1 MHAFIEPS
9 AIREQMF
16 PTDLETSP
24 IRTYGATRNPRSAG
38 GPRMICSTF
47 ISMIRFAA
55 AAAVLGA
62 CTAMLWGCETTR
74 LSGYY
79 RPLPPKPRPLQPAPP
94 DARADALV
102 LNVSPAPQDTDG
114 NGYPDLINATAH
126 LFDRRYPPAIY
137 QDGAF
142 IFAMFAPGDVSR
154 PGAEPLHEWRV
165 DNEQFQR
172 ARGRSAFGQCYR
184 FRLSM
189 LDNGGT
195 DEVALPV
202 ADIVCVFE
210 PADRGEPTWSGEV
223 ATIQI
228 GRRVRVPRFHWQVER
243 DPSTDLGA
251 WP

>member
-1 MHAFIEPS
+1 MGAFV
-9 AIREQMF
+9 
-16 PTDLETSP
+16 DLLETRLVRP
-24 IRTYGATRNPRSAG
+24 YAAARDPRSG
-38 GPRMICSTF
+38 GDPRMITSTV

-55 AAAVLGA
+55 VVITLSLCTVL
-62 CTAMLWGCETTR
+62 LPGCHTTK
-74 LSGYY
+74 LTGYY

-102 LNVSPAPQDTDG
+102 LNVSAAPRDTDG
-114 NGYPDLINATAH
+114 NGFPDLIDATAH

-154 PGAEPLHEWRV
+154 PGAEPLHEWRIA
-165 DNEQFQR
+165 DEQFQR

-195 DEVALPV
+195 DELPLPV

-210 PADRGEPTWSGEV
+210 PADHGEPTWSGEV

-228 GRRVRVPRFHWQVER
+228 GQRVRVPRFHWQEDR
-243 DPSTDLGA
+243 DPATDLGA

>member
-1 MHAFIEPS
+1 MS
-9 AIREQMF
+9 M
-16 PTDLETSP
+16 
-24 IRTYGATRNPRSAG
+24 
-38 GPRMICSTF
+38 STF
-47 ISMIRFAA
+47 IWTIRSAVVVAA
-55 AAAVLGA
+55 LGV
-62 CTAMLWGCETTR
+62 CTAVPAGCQTTR
-74 LSGYY
+74 TTGFY

-102 LNVSPAPQDTDG
+102 LNVSPVPQDTDG
-114 NGYPDLINATAH
+114 NGYPDLIDVTAH

-154 PGAEPLHEWRV
+154 PGAEALHEWRI
-165 DNEQFQR
+165 DDEQLR
-172 ARGRSAFGQCYR
+172 KTRGRSAFGQCYR

-189 LDNGGT
+189 LDDDGT
-195 DEVALPV
+195 DEFPLPV
-202 ADIVCVFE
+202 ADLVCVFE

-228 GRRVRVPRFHWQVER
+228 GRRVRVPRFAWQEDR
-243 DPSTDLGA
+243 DPPTELGT

>member
-1 MHAFIEPS
+1 MGAFV
-9 AIREQMF
+9 
-16 PTDLETSP
+16 DLLETRLVRP
-24 IRTYGATRNPRSAG
+24 YAAARDPRSG
-38 GPRMICSTF
+38 GDPRMITSTV

-55 AAAVLGA
+55 VVITLSLCTVL
-62 CTAMLWGCETTR
+62 LPGCHTTK
-74 LSGYY
+74 LTGYY

-114 NGYPDLINATAH
+114 NGYPDLIDATAH

-154 PGAEPLHEWRV
+154 PGAEPLHEWRIA
-165 DNEQFQR
+165 DEQFQR
-172 ARGRSAFGQCYR
+172 P
-184 FRLSM
+184 
-189 LDNGGT
+189 
-195 DEVALPV
+195 LPV

-210 PADRGEPTWSGEV
+210 PADHGEPTWSGEV

-228 GRRVRVPRFHWQVER
+228 GQRVRVPRFHWQEDR
-243 DPSTDLGA
+243 DPATDLGA

>member
-1 MHAFIEPS
+1 
-9 AIREQMF
+9 
-16 PTDLETSP
+16 
-24 IRTYGATRNPRSAG
+24 
-38 GPRMICSTF
+38 MITSTF

-55 AAAVLGA
+55 VVMTLSLCTVVLP
-62 CTAMLWGCETTR
+62 GCQTTK
-74 LSGYY
+74 LAGYY

-102 LNVSPAPQDTDG
+102 LNVSVAPRDTDG
-114 NGYPDLINATAH
+114 NGYPDLIDATAH

-154 PGAEPLHEWRV
+154 PGATPLHEWRIA
-165 DNEQFQR
+165 DEEFQR

-189 LDNGGT
+189 LDNDGT
-195 DEVALPV
+195 DEWPLPV

-228 GRRVRVPRFHWQVER
+228 GRRVRVPRFRWQEDR